1 MSSKNKNKRSLSA
14 PKMTKSHNELINS
27 ISANIRQLTPE
38 EYKFFFKK
46 YIHNK
51 NSIKIQSE
59 SETDSTFEQIQ
70 EGNYELNLIYLSNL
84 NNLNNFLQKSIN
96 WRGITLKGN
105 KLLENISLN
114 KFNEFFREYGKK
126 IEKNKTS
133 SFEILLSF

>member
-14 PKMTKSHNELINS
+14 PKMTKSYNELINS
-27 ISANIRQLTPE
+27 ISTNIRQLTPE

-51 NSIKIQSE
+51 NGIKIQSE
-59 SETDSTFEQIQ
+59 SETDSTFDQIQ

-96 WRGITLKGN
+96 WHGITLKGN
-105 KLLENISLN
+105 K
-114 KFNEFFREYGKK
+114 
-126 IEKNKTS
+126 
-133 SFEILLSF
+133 